1 MHTLDIPRP
10 AVAALAPMRT
20 ISSGGVDIP
29 VLGLGTYQLGGEV
42 GSDLVATAIGA
53 GYRHIDTATMY
64 GNEAEVGAGIRM
76 SGVPRDELFVTT
88 KIWFDRLEPDDFV
101 RATEASL
108 ARLGLDRLDLLLV
121 HWPNR
126 AVPLARTMPA
136 LAGLKRRGLTRAIG
150 VANFPSALLREA
162 MAACDEPIATDQVE
176 FHPYLD
182 QTRLLTAARDLG
194 VALTAYRPLGHGNLI
209 SEPVVTEIARAH
221 GATPAQIALA
231 WSLNHPGVVVIP
243 KTAHAERLQE
253 NLGALALTLTADEM
267 ARIAALAHP
276 DGRQVNP
283 AFAPVW
289 D

>member
-1 MHTLDIPRP
+1 
-10 AVAALAPMRT
+10 MRT

-29 VLGLGTYQLGGEV
+29 VLGLGTYQLGGEA

-64 GNEAEVGAGIRM
+64 GNEAEVGAGLRI
-76 SGVPRDELFVTT
+76 SGVPRDELFVST
-88 KIWFDRLEPDDFV
+88 KIWFDRLEPDDLV
-101 RATEASL
+101 RAAEASL

-126 AVPLARTMPA
+126 GVPLARTMPA
-136 LAGLKRRGLTRAIG
+136 LAGLKKRGLTRAIG
-150 VANFPSALLREA
+150 VANFPSALLKQA
-162 MAACDEPIATDQVE
+162 IAACDEPLATDQVE

-182 QTRLLTAARDLG
+182 QTRLLAAARDLG
-194 VALTAYRPLGHGNLI
+194 IALTAYRPLGHGNLVT
-209 SEPVVTEIARAH
+209 EPVVTEIARAH

-231 WSLNHPGVVVIP
+231 WGLNQPGVIVIP
-243 KTAHAERLQE
+243 KTAHAERLRE
-253 NLGALALTLTADEM
+253 NMGALAITLTPEEM
-267 ARIAALAHP
+267 AQIASLARP

-283 AFAPVW
+283 AFAPDW